1 MRRYANGGD
10 HEDWNIKSG
19 SSRNRTTTTKP
30 APTKRWT
37 APTPQTAAFCSP
49 PTSSFLPSKTTP
61 TNHTRVASSEESRP
75 TPVVSVP
82 SKISVAATAKM
93 FESAS
98 APTGSVSPAPA
109 TTSIAKARA
118 AFFNSLAAGSTAVP
132 YALPSNNPPRS
143 FNVAKAAFT
152 VPAAKPASRST
163 PGGASLAAILKS
175 VASTSDASVVEAS
188 TSVSTATYTATTKL
202 SLASRPPT
210 SPASVPGGSLVPL
223 KEEEE
228 EISPKNALKRKV
240 RK

>member
-37 APTPQTAAFCSP
+37 APTAQTAAFCSP

-82 SKISVAATAKM
+82 SKISVAATAKT

-98 APTGSVSPAPA
+98 VSPTPA

-210 SPASVPGGSLVPL
+210 SSASVPGGSLVPL